1 MVINC
6 VVCRYWSERLEEAR
20 KYRHSKGV
28 PDEEKRVIAI
38 LQMHQGGAC
47 ACRFPDLLK
56 DLAKHEVQVPDKT
69 PGVHDPLRVRILA
82 A

>member
-1 MVINC
+1 MVDCI
-6 VVCRYWSERLEEAR
+6 VCRYWSERLEEAR
-20 KYRHSKGV
+20 RHRHSKGALY
-28 PDEEKRVIAI
+28 EAKRVIAA

>member
-1 MVINC
+1 MVDC

-20 KYRHSKGV
+20 RHRHSKRARN
-28 PDEEKRVIAI
+28 EEKRVIAA

-47 ACRFPDLLK
+47 ACRFPDILK
-56 DLAKHEVQVPDKT
+56 DLAKHLVEMQDQN
-69 PGVHDPLRVRILA
+69 PGLQDPLRVRILA